1 MICEKQNS
9 VPSEILTVKQEI
21 QRMTFI
27 FMSVSF
33 LSVERGSAQAQ
44 AKVRFMHGNIC
55 FKPQP

>member
-1 MICEKQNS
+1 MMREKQNS

-33 LSVERGSAQAQ
+33 LSPERRMRKQKYDLCTEIYVENRSL
-44 AKVRFMHGNIC
+44 
-55 FKPQP
+55 

>member
-1 MICEKQNS
+1 MREKQNS

-33 LSVERGSAQAQ
+33 LSPERRMRKQKYDLCTEIYVENRSL
-44 AKVRFMHGNIC
+44 
-55 FKPQP
+55 

>member
-1 MICEKQNS
+1 MMCEKQNS

-33 LSVERGSAQAQ
+33 LSLFPLSPERRMRKQ
-44 AKVRFMHGNIC
+44 KYDLCTEIYV
-55 FKPQP
+55 